1 MSGVSR
7 QFGGGDT
14 QQCIRASVFV
24 PLQWCKD
31 HPRLESDRMKQ
42 RLRFAFYS
50 GLLLI
55 VIAPSQ
61 WRNSLSSHFLLR
73 R

>member
-1 MSGVSR
+1 MSGISR
-7 QFGGGDT
+7 QFGGGDA

-24 PLQWCKD
+24 SLHGAKD

-42 RLRFAFYS
+42 RLPFAFYS

-61 WRNSLSSHFLLR
+61 WRKSLSSNFLLR